1 MDAIERRI
9 VERIDGQADRI
20 VAFARDVFDHAELGY
35 KEYRTAGAFAAVM
48 HELGFETREGLALT
62 GVKSYLRPK
71 PASAGAAGPTL
82 ALVGEL
88 DALRIP
94 EHPRANPQTQAAHS
108 CGHHAQLAGVVGA
121 ALALADPE
129 VAAALDGTVVF
140 FAVPSEEYGEVEFK
154 NRLVA
159 EGKIG
164 LLGGK
169 AELIRIGEFDDVDLS
184 VVHHSDASGIS
195 VGTRSSNGFI
205 SKVIRIL
212 GRASHAASAPER
224 GVNALNAASL
234 GLTALAYQRE
244 TFRDED
250 AVRVHPIMT
259 HGGDLVN
266 VVPSEA
272 VLETLVRAKT
282 LEGIQDADRKTD
294 RAFKAGADALGAGYD
309 IATLA
314 GYLPGIYQPA
324 NHLLLEAARE
334 SAGGRPVGSIG
345 PDEHEAGSTD
355 VGDLQHIQPVLSF
368 CTGGVAGAFHSKDF
382 TVVDEEEAYLV
393 TAKIFALGAYK
404 LLRDGAA
411 GARQVIEAYRPVFT
425 KQEYLDYLAGF
436 ERRER
441 KDVQA

>member
-1 MDAIERRI
+1 MDHIEQRI
-9 VERIDGQADRI
+9 VELIDRQGERI
-20 VAFARDVFDHAELGY
+20 VAFARDIFDHAELGY
-35 KEYRTAGAFAAVM
+35 KERRTAAKFADVM
-48 HELGFETREGLALT
+48 HGLGLETHEGLALT
-62 GVKSYLRPK
+62 GVKGYLRQ
-71 PASAGAAGPTL
+71 GDAAAPGPTI

-94 EHPRANPQTQAAHS
+94 EHPHANPETQAAHS
-108 CGHHAQLAGVVGA
+108 CGHHAQLAGVMGA

-129 VAAALDGTVVF
+129 VAAVLGGTVAF

-154 NRLVA
+154 SGLVA

-164 LLGGK
+164 CHGGK
-169 AELIRIGEFDDVDLS
+169 AELIRIGAFDDVDLAI
-184 VVHHSDASGIS
+184 VHHSDAGGVS
-195 VGTRSSNGFI
+195 VGTRSSNGFV

-212 GRASHAASAPER
+212 GREAHAAAAPER

-259 HGGDLVN
+259 RGGNLVN

-282 LEGIQDADRKTD
+282 LEGIQDADCKTD

-309 IATLA
+309 ITTMA

-324 NHLLLEAARE
+324 DPQLLEAAKE
-334 SAGGRPVGSIG
+334 AAGGHPVTCVQ
-345 PDEHEAGSTD
+345 PDDHEAGSTD
-355 VGDLQHIQPVLSF
+355 VGDLQHVKPVLTF
-368 CTGGVAGAFHSKDF
+368 RTGGVAGAFHSKNF
-382 TVVDEEEAYLV
+382 AVVDEEEAYLV

-404 LLRDGAA
+404 LLKDGAA
-411 GARQVIEAYRPVFT
+411 GARRVTEAYRPVFT

-436 ERRER
+436 ERHEH
-441 KDVQA
+441 KEVQA